1 MENIKKPFAISQR
14 ILQAHCQ
21 SPTSQR
27 YNQSFVKELAKP
39 TQGKIELKK
48 ISFPSKN
55 KKYAIA
61 QTNTTKTMTE
71 TQQGQWF
78 TDTVDRTPAPNITY
92 TQAGV
97 LCFVGQESGKF
108 EVQFFVGK
116 FSGKKP
122 CLRIAAKR

>member
-1 MENIKKPFAISQR
+1 MENIKRPFAISQR
-14 ILQAHCQ
+14 ILQEHCQ

-78 TDTVDRTPAPNITY
+78 TDTEDRTPAPNITY

-97 LCFVGQESGKF
+97 SCFVRQESGKF
-108 EVQFFVGK
+108 EVQFFVGNSVVK
-116 FSGKKP
+116 IP
-122 CLRIAAKR
+122 ACV